1 MSQAA
6 KCDLFLYADYSCLA
20 CRHKVLNKIEKQLNE
35 VSVIYVIG
43 FWIAS
48 INFREDKVKPMLFAS
63 KFKRKNITKLT
74 TS

>member
-48 INFREDKVKPMLFAS
+48 
-63 KFKRKNITKLT
+63 
-74 TS
+74 